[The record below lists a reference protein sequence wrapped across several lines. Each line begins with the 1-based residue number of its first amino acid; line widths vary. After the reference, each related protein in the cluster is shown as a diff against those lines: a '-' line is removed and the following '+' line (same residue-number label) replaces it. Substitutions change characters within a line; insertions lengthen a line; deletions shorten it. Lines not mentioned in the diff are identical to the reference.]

1 MTSNLRPKL
10 LAVTNDLA
18 TLRSIADITAPHF
31 ETIRVRD
38 AAMALSLI
46 ETDGNIS
53 VMVSEHLQIAGTD
66 NTLLDLVRIR
76 KGHIKRIMLTTYT
89 DLSVIVHGLHTGSIQ
104 HVIHKPVNRIELL
117 AVVGYPTP
125 IAPPGVLPAATNRLV
140 A

>member
-18 TLRSIADITAPHF
+18 TLRSIAEITAPYF

-46 ETDGNIS
+46 ETDKGIGA
-53 VMVSEHLQIAGTD
+53 MVSEHLPIVGTE

-76 KGHIKRIMLTTYT
+76 KPHIKRIMLTTYT

-104 HVIHKPVNRIELL
+104 HVIHKPVNRAELL
-117 AVVGYPTP
+117 TVVGIPTP
-125 IAPPGVLPAATNRLV
+125 VSTPGGVQNASARLSV
-140 A
+140 